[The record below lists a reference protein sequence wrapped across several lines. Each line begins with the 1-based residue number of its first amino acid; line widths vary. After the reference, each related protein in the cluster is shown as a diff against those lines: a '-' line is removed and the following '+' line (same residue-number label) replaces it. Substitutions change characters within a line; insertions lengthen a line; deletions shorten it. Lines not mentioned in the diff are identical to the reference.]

1 MVDPLPARYLMR
13 FPPQKQAIK
22 QHHRDANANG
32 TVGDIESRPMPRS
45 DVKIEKIN
53 DGAEA
58 NSIDHVADGATDDQS
73 DCNGEERALDA
84 AQPINQH
91 GDDRRSDKGEQ

>member
-1 MVDPLPARYLMR
+1 MADPPPCPYLMR
-13 FPPQKQAIK
+13 FPPQKQAIE
-22 QHHRDANANG
+22 QHYRDAYANG
-32 TVGDIESRPMPRS
+32 TVGDIERRPMPRS
-45 DVKIEKIN
+45 GVKIEKI
-53 DGAEA
+53 DDRAEA

-73 DCNGEERALDA
+73 DRNGEQRALGA